1 MQLIKNANL
10 LVDGELKQHDVLID
24 GQTIAQVAE
33 TITPPTAEVFD
44 ANGAFLTNGLVD
56 VHVHFR
62 EPGFT
67 YKETI
72 ASGSA
77 AAARG
82 GFTTVVAMP
91 NLNPV
96 PDSPERV
103 AQQVAL
109 NAKNGVVHVAQ
120 YGAISAGLTDQ
131 TVSDIAGMS
140 AAGAVAFSNDGKGVQ
155 TADTML
161 QAMTA
166 AASVHKPLVAH
177 LEDDSLLHGG
187 VMNAGA
193 TANKL
198 QLPGIT
204 GLAESAQ
211 LARDLVLAQATGV
224 HYHVAHISTQTS
236 VELVRLAKAQ
246 GVHVTA
252 EVSPHHLLL
261 A

>member
-24 GQTIAQVAE
+24 GQTITQVAE
-33 TITPPTAEVFD
+33 TITAPTAEVFD

-161 QAMTA
+161 QAMA
-166 AASVHKPLVAH
+166 ALH
-177 LEDDSLLHGG
+177 LRMTP
-187 VMNAGA
+187 V
-193 TANKL
+193 
-198 QLPGIT
+198 
-204 GLAESAQ
+204 
-211 LARDLVLAQATGV
+211 
-224 HYHVAHISTQTS
+224 
-236 VELVRLAKAQ
+236 
-246 GVHVTA
+246 
-252 EVSPHHLLL
+252 
-261 A
+261 

>member
-24 GQTIAQVAE
+24 GQKIAQVAE
-33 TITPPTAEVFD
+33 TITAPTAKVFD

-109 NAKNGVVHVAQ
+109 MPKM
-120 YGAISAGLTDQ
+120 GL
-131 TVSDIAGMS
+131 SMS
-140 AAGAVAFSNDGKGVQ
+140 HN
-155 TADTML
+155 TAL
-161 QAMTA
+161 F
-166 AASVHKPLVAH
+166 
-177 LEDDSLLHGG
+177 
-187 VMNAGA
+187 
-193 TANKL
+193 
-198 QLPGIT
+198 QL
-204 GLAESAQ
+204 
-211 LARDLVLAQATGV
+211 D
-224 HYHVAHISTQTS
+224 
-236 VELVRLAKAQ
+236 
-246 GVHVTA
+246 
-252 EVSPHHLLL
+252 
-261 A
+261 